1 MFSRIVDF
9 LGRPGKTRQLKD
21 LLQTRVL
28 PTLRVQPGFVDEIT
42 LFSDTEPDRVLT
54 LDFWKTRGDAERFSE
69 EVYPRVK
76 ELLYPSLDTDPVVRT
91 FDVETSAA
99 CKMATGRAAW

>member
-1 MFSRIVDF
+1 MFSRIVNF
-9 LGRPGKTRQLKD
+9 LGRPGQTRQLKD
-21 LLQTRVL
+21 LLRTRVL

-76 ELLYPSLDTDPVVRT
+76 ELLYASLFTDPVVST
-91 FDVETSAA
+91 FNVETSVA
-99 CKMATGRAAW
+99 CKMAIGRAAW